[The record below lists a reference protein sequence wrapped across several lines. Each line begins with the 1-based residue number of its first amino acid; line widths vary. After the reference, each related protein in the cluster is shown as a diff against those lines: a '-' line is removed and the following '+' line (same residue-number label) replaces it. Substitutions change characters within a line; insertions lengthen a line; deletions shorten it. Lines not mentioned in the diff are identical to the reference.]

1 MHDGF
6 VVRDPNTGNLYAS
19 TPENVGNAEIVRPLR
34 PYETVQS
41 FVHKPGLKP
50 APTKK
55 EAQ

>member
-6 VVRDPNTGNLYAS
+6 VVRDPETGNLYAAL
-19 TPENVGNAEIVRPLR
+19 PENVGNAEIVRPLR